1 MICYIFSNID
11 NMTEI
16 DVSKDEI
23 VVEPTD
29 EHFVLQYQLWTQF
42 MRDPEDIVSLYQSKQ
57 NLHYS
62 NIIL

>member
-62 NIIL
+62 TNS

>member
-11 NMTEI
+11 NMIEI

-42 MRDPEDIVSLYQSKQ
+42 MRDPEDIVSLY
-57 NLHYS
+57 
-62 NIIL
+62 